1 MATEHDRQLQST
13 KKKLEKRQA
22 MSVRRMKS
30 LRKSKADPIKLT
42 FCIMDE
48 LDKIII
54 KNKSKK

>member
-1 MATEHDRQLQST
+1 MYLVTGCAGFIGMHLT
-13 KKKLEKRQA
+13 
-22 MSVRRMKS
+22 MSLLKNSGR
-30 LRKSKADPIKLT
+30 PIKLT